1 MAKKRR
7 KTRIVRPD
15 VIRQFA
21 DKLREVRR
29 SVGLKQRELAEKAHL
44 SEGYVVRLEAGETSP
59 GLDLLSRLAT
69 ALNVP
74 LTDLLPAAIPPAALD
89 ALREQARGLC
99 EEVAA
104 SADRATLLLMT
115 NLLARL
121 AGR

>member
-7 KTRIVRPD
+7 KTRIARPE

-21 DKLREVRR
+21 DKLREARR

-59 GLDLLSRLAT
+59 GLDLLARLAT

-74 LTDLLPAAIPPAALD
+74 LTELLPAVNPPAPLT
-89 ALREQARGLC
+89 ALREQARNLC
-99 EEVAA
+99 EEVSA
-104 SADRATLLLMT
+104 SADRATLLMLTAM
-115 NLLARL
+115 LARL